1 MSEQL
6 QAFLDQGTS
15 FQGKICFE
23 GVVRVDGHFQGD
35 ISARGMLVVG
45 ETGRVEANL
54 EVGSLV
60 VRGAVVGEVQAKER
74 VEIAPEGRLEGSIT
88 TPVLKI
94 DDGARVIAKITMAE
108 PTLAGPPAARSSPR
122 E

>member
-15 FQGKICFE
+15 FQGKICFD

-35 ISARGMLVVG
+35 IRARGMLVVG

-74 VEIAPEGRLEGSIT
+74 VEIAPEGRIEGSIT

-108 PTLAGPPAARSSPR
+108 PTLAAPPAARSSSR